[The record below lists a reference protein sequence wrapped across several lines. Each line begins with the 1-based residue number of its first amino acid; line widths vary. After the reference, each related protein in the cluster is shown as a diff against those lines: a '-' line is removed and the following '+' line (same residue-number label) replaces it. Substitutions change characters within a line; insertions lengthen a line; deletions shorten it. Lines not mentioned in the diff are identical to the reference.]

1 MDAMCE
7 SSVMPVGSPETV
19 VTGNEACQWFVMR
32 DLTRPNAKQPAYK
45 LLDGL
50 NIRTFTP
57 MVWKLMLNHGKRER
71 RQMPFIHDLLFV
83 YASRSVLDSVVER
96 TPMLQYRYLRGGYKM
111 PMTVRAAD
119 MQRFIH
125 AVGFSSSPQY
135 YRPDEVT
142 PAMRNRRIRII
153 GGNLDGYEGSL
164 ITTRGSKVKRL
175 LVEIPMLLA
184 ATVEVETEFIQL
196 L

>member
-1 MDAMCE
+1 MCE
-7 SSVMPVGSPETV
+7 SVGVAAVKSVTAVSGDD
-19 VTGNEACQWFVMR
+19 ACQWFVMR
-32 DLTRPNAKQPAYK
+32 DLTRPNAKLPAYK

-50 NIRTFTP
+50 NIRNFTP

-83 YASRSVLDSVVER
+83 YASRAELDSVVE
-96 TPMLQYRYLRGGYKM
+96 TIPTLQYRYLRGGYKV

-142 PAMRNRRIRII
+142 PSMRNRRIRII

>member
-1 MDAMCE
+1 MCE
-7 SSVMPVGSPETV
+7 SVGVAAVKSVTAVS
-19 VTGNEACQWFVMR
+19 GNDACQWFVMR
-32 DLTRPNAKQPAYK
+32 DLTRPNAKLPAYK

-71 RQMPFIHDLLFV
+71 RRMPFIHDLLFV
-83 YASRSVLDSVVER
+83 YASRAELDSVVET

-111 PMTVRAAD
+111 PMTVRPSD

>member
-1 MDAMCE
+1 
-7 SSVMPVGSPETV
+7 
-19 VTGNEACQWFVMR
+19 
-32 DLTRPNAKQPAYK
+32 
-45 LLDGL
+45 
-50 NIRTFTP
+50 
-57 MVWKLMLNHGKRER
+57 
-71 RQMPFIHDLLFV
+71 
-83 YASRSVLDSVVER
+83 
-96 TPMLQYRYLRGGYKM
+96 MLQYRYLRGGYKM

>member
-1 MDAMCE
+1 MCE
-7 SSVMPVGSPETV
+7 SVGVAAVKSVTAVSGDD
-19 VTGNEACQWFVMR
+19 ACQWFVMR
-32 DLTRPNAKQPAYK
+32 DLTRPNAKLPVYK
-45 LLDGL
+45 LLDGM
-50 NIRTFTP
+50 NIRNFTP

-83 YASRSVLDSVVER
+83 YSSRSALDSVVET

-125 AVGFSSSPQY
+125 AVGLSSSPQY